1 MKIEIT
7 AGGIYDGEGKEVPIG
22 TTFDVN
28 DEPKGWEGR
37 YRIASG
43 GGAEGKAL
51 VTNPAQSGYAVKE
64 AQPGWFVITKDGA
77 EVTKNFRKAELD
89 GFDAMSDEDKGAFVD
104 LHKKDA

>member
-28 DEPKGWEGR
+28 DEPKGWSGR
-37 YRIASG
+37 YRVVSG
-43 GGAEGKAL
+43 AAVEGKTA
-51 VTNPAQSGYAVKE
+51 VVNPSLGYQVKE
-64 AQPGWFVITKDGA
+64 AKPGWFVITKDGS

-104 LHKKDA
+104 LHKKEA